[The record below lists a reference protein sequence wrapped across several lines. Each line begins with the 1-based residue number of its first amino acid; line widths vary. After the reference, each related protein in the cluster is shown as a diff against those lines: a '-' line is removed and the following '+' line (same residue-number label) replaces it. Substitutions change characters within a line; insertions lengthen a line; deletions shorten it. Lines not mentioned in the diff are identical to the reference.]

1 MKKKKEIIMDNQE
14 MQIQLFKNQKIRSI
28 WNPQKQDYYYSVVDV
43 VRILTESETPR
54 RYWAELK
61 NKLKEEGSQLFGKI
75 EQLKME
81 AEDGKMRLTD
91 VLDTEGV
98 FRLIQSIP
106 SKKAEP
112 FKEWLAKVGK
122 ERLEEMANPSKAFE
136 RVYQDYKRKGY
147 SDKWINL
154 RLKSIESRREITD
167 EWQRCGITKN
177 KDYAILTD
185 EMLSTWSGMKTK
197 EYKKY
202 KDLNK
207 KENLKDNMTKIE
219 LALDSIAELTATELS
234 KQKNP
239 YGLSENKTIARA
251 GGEVAYNTRKDIEN
265 KLGRSVVTP
274 ENARS
279 LNALSI
285 NQNKKMIK

>member
-1 MKKKKEIIMDNQE
+1 MDNQE

-112 FKEWLAKVGK
+112 FKEWLAEVGK
-122 ERLEEMANPSKAFE
+122 ERLEEMANPSKAIK
-136 RVYQDYKRKGY
+136 RGIQYYKNKGY
-147 SDKWINL
+147 
-154 RLKSIESRREITD
+154 
-167 EWQRCGITKN
+167 
-177 KDYAILTD
+177 Y
-185 EMLSTWSGMKTK
+185 KTLHAV
-197 EYKKY
+197 E
-202 KDLNK
+202 
-207 KENLKDNMTKIE
+207 
-219 LALDSIAELTATELS
+219 
-234 KQKNP
+234 
-239 YGLSENKTIARA
+239 
-251 GGEVAYNTRKDIEN
+251 
-265 KLGRSVVTP
+265 
-274 ENARS
+274 
-279 LNALSI
+279 
-285 NQNKKMIK
+285 

>member
-1 MKKKKEIIMDNQE
+1 MDQG
-14 MQIQLFKNQKIRSI
+14 MQIQLFKNQKIRTI
-28 WNPQKQDYYYSVVDV
+28 FDPKNNDYFYSVVDV
-43 VRILTESETPR
+43 VRVLTESENPR
-54 RYWAELK
+54 RYWRDLK
-61 NKLKEEGSQLFGKI
+61 NKLINEGSQLYDKI
-75 EQLKME
+75 VQLKMQ
-81 AEDGKMRLTD
+81 ASDGKYYLTD
-91 VLDTEGV
+91 VLNTEGV

-112 FKEWLAKVGK
+112 FKEWLAEVGK
-122 ERLEEMANPSKAFE
+122 ERLEEMANPSKAIE
-136 RVYQDYKRKGY
+136 RAIKDYKRKGY

-154 RLKSIESRREITD
+154 RIKSIESRRELTD
-167 EWQRCGITKN
+167 EWKRGGITKN

-202 KDLNK
+202 KDLDK

-219 LALDSIAELTATELS
+219 LALDSLAELTATELS

-239 YGLSENKTIARA
+239 YGLSENKAIARA
-251 GGEVAYNTRKDIEN
+251 GGEVAHNTRKDIEN
-265 KLGRSVVTP
+265 KLGRSVISP
-274 ENARS
+274 ENAHS
-279 LNALSI
+279 LNALPI